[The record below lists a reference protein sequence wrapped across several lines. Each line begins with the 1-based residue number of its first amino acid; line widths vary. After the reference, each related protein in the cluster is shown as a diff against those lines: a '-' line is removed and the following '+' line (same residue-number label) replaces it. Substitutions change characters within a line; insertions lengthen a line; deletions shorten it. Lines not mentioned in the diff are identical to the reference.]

1 MDQIT
6 ATFIAA
12 CVAAVA
18 AIIAALLTFIG
29 TRRANYTNSI
39 VASRIRWISEL
50 RDDFSKLYSN
60 AEHIFER
67 NYAEPSE
74 EGLSISRD
82 YMTASIKL
90 RLKLNPR
97 NDVDILALL
106 ERLEQS
112 VIAACRGKDW
122 TNIDRESL
130 IPLIQQ
136 LLKREWDKSK
146 KEAAT
151 FW

>member
-1 MDQIT
+1 MDSM

-12 CVAAVA
+12 CIAAVA
-18 AIIAALLTFIG
+18 AIIAAWLAFLG
-29 TRRANYTNSI
+29 ARRANYTNSI

-50 RDDFSKLYSN
+50 RDDFSSLYSN
-60 AEHIFER
+60 AEHIFAAG
-67 NYAEPSE
+67 YAPESE
-74 EGLSISRD
+74 ESLVLSRD
-82 YMTASIKL
+82 YLAASLKL

-97 NDVDILALL
+97 DDAEILALC
-106 ERLEQS
+106 ERLENC
-112 VIAACRGKDW
+112 VLAACRGDEW
-122 TNIDRESL
+122 MNIDREKL

-146 KEAAT
+146 EEAGT